1 VIPVRNALKAI
12 AERRGDAV
20 VVSTMMTA
28 REWPPFTTREQ
39 LDLPL
44 TGCMGKASS
53 LGLGIALARTDRK
66 VIVLDGDGSLL
77 MNLGSL
83 VTIANAKAKNL
94 VHFVFENGI
103 YEVTGGQPVP
113 GEGTFNFAVIAR
125 GAGFPSVYEF
135 DSEAMMM
142 AQLDEALS
150 APGPTFVTLHVT
162 PVGHSGARPERRTAE
177 AFHEVKQA
185 LAADVADKTKPPS

>member
-1 VIPVRNALKAI
+1 MIPVHEALRAI
-12 AERRGDAV
+12 SERRGDAV

-28 REWPPFTTREQ
+28 REWPQFTTNEQ

-53 LGLGIALARTDRK
+53 LGLGVALAQPERR

-83 VTIANAKAKNL
+83 VTVANARPRNL
-94 VHFVFENGI
+94 VHCVFENGI

-113 GEGTFNFAVIAR
+113 GEGTFNFATMAQ
-125 GAGFPSVYEF
+125 GAGFANVYEL
-135 DSEAMMM
+135 DDPASLGPR
-142 AQLDEALS
+142 LDEALGR
-150 APGPTFVTLHVT
+150 PGPTFITLRVT
-162 PVGHSGARPERRTAE
+162 PVGDKGDRPRRKTAD
-177 AFHEVKQA
+177 ALREVKDA
-185 LAADVADKTKPPS
+185 LAAAH